1 MKLSLRIAI
10 LLTILIVSLPIN
22 SPVAHAAR
30 RSNFYRVGTY
40 DSTLPVKCRIN
51 HAKPKVRRHTLP
63 SKPVLQKGSLR

>member
-1 MKLSLRIAI
+1 MKISLRIAV
-10 LLTILIVSLPIN
+10 LLTVLLVNL
-22 SPVAHAAR
+22 PVAHAAR

>member
-1 MKLSLRIAI
+1 MKLPLRITI
-10 LLTILIVSLPIN
+10 LLTAMIVSLPV
-22 SPVAHAAR
+22 SLPVAHAAR

-40 DSTLPVKCRIN
+40 ESSLPIKCRIN